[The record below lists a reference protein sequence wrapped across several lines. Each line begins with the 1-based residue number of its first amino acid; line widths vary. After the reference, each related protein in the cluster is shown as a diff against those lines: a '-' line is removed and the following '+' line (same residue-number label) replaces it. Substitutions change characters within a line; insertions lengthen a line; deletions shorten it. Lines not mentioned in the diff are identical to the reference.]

1 MRRETQLKF
10 FIDTANVDAIRK
22 AHERGMVDGVTT
34 NPSLV
39 AKEGRELSLTR

>member
-1 MRRETQLKF
+1 MNISTVEHLARDQHSL
-10 FIDTANVDAIRK
+10 DVDAIRK

-39 AKEGRELSLTR
+39 Q